1 PGTKLSKI
9 TALSND
15 LAMSLQALRVRI
27 VAPIPGKGSVGI
39 EVPNKSR
46 AIVYLKE
53 ILVDEGVQ
61 KAKSRLTLGLGKDIA
76 GAPVAVD
83 LAKMPH
89 LLVAGTTGS
98 GKSVAV
104 NGMICSLLFNAT
116 PDEVRLLMIDPKMV
130 ELSIYEGIP
139 HLLLPVVTDPKKAN
153 LALRWAVD
161 EMERRYDLISKS
173 GVRDIASYNK
183 KVEKQGASEPAPAP
197 VEKKIKVMVDGHEV
211 EVEATEEAVIAAGG

>member
-61 KAKSRLTLGLGKDIA
+61 KAKSKLTMGLGKDIA
-76 GAPVAVD
+76 GVPVAVD

-116 PDEVRLLMIDPKMV
+116 PEEVRLLMIDPKML
-130 ELSIYEGIP
+130 ELSIYDGIP

-161 EMERRYDLISKS
+161 EMERRYELLAKT
-173 GVRDIASYNK
+173 GVRDIASYNAKIEGGDK
-183 KVEKQGASEPAPAP
+183 KKETADASGRKS
-197 VEKKIKVMVDGHEV
+197 EKKIRV
-211 EVEATEEAVIAAGG
+211 VIAGPDGTEQEVDLE